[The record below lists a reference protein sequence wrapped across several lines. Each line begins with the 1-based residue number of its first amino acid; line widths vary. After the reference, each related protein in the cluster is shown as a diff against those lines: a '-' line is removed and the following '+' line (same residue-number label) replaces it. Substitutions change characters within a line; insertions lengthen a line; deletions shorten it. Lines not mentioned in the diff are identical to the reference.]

1 MVRRLLVSVLL
12 SACALGSAVGVAQ
25 AEDTAVDHGP
35 LHPMVFPVIGDVSY
49 TDTFGAPRSGGRT
62 HEGQDLMG
70 HKMQELVAAADGRI
84 AAVKQGGT
92 LSGNMVVLEGD
103 DGWEYTYIHLNN
115 DTPGTDDGAAAR
127 SDTFGPGIEVGA
139 DVVGGQLIGYM
150 GDSGDAEGTG
160 PHLHFELA
168 SPDGVTVNAYNA
180 LKNATHIAEIAGAT
194 SSPIPRLAGLDRVGT
209 AIEVSQ
215 AGWPEGAS
223 DVVLAAGD
231 QYAEALPASV
241 LAATKNGPLLL
252 TVGSTVPAGVLAELD
267 RLHAT
272 RVTVVGSVPTTVSDA
287 ITATNR
293 VVARLGADHD
303 ATSTAVAIAQAVS
316 GSSGVAVLV
325 NDGRFADGVS
335 AATIAAG
342 RGWPVLLTT
351 ATVVPQKTV
360 DAWRALGVRRLV
372 IVGGT
377 SVVSSSIETF
387 AHDAG
392 KCAGALGCDVERLA
406 GDDRYGTSVA
416 VAIRSL
422 SLGGRTSS
430 TVLLGTGTA
439 YPDVLAAGPL
449 ASKLGGV
456 SLLVDGTGLGADLA
470 SRTFLSTNATVVKQV
485 EILGGSGAVSG
496 SADRALQQALGLA

>member
-1 MVRRLLVSVLL
+1 VVRRLLLSVVL
-12 SACALGSAVGVAQ
+12 SALALGSTVGVAH
-25 AEDTAVDHGP
+25 AEDTVVDHGP
-35 LHPMVFPVIGDVSY
+35 LHPMVFPVIGNVSY

-70 HKMQELVAAADGRI
+70 HKMQELAAAADGRI
-84 AAVKQGGT
+84 SAVKQGGT

-103 DGWEYTYIHLNN
+103 DGWTYWYIHLNN
-115 DTPGTDDGAAAR
+115 DTPGTDDGAAPA

-139 DVVGGQLIGYM
+139 EVVAGQLIGYM
-150 GDSGDAEGTG
+150 GDSGDAENTGT
-160 PHLHFELA
+160 HLHFELA
-168 SPDGVTVNAYNA
+168 DPDGVTVNAYTS
-180 LKNATHIAEIAGAT
+180 LQNATHVGEVAGST
-194 SSPIPRLAGLDRVGT
+194 PSPIPRLAGLDRVGT

-215 AGWPEGAS
+215 AGWPDGAA
-223 DVVLAAGD
+223 DVVIAAGD

-241 LAATKNGPLLL
+241 LAAAKNGPLLL
-252 TVGSTVPAGVLAELD
+252 TVGTTVPATLLAELD
-267 RLHAT
+267 RLHAA

-287 ITATNR
+287 IAATTR
-293 VVARLGADHD
+293 VVTRIGADHD
-303 ATSTAVAIAQAVS
+303 ATSTAVAIAQTVG

-351 ATVVPQKTV
+351 AAVVPQKTV
-360 DAWRALGVRRLV
+360 DAWRALGVRKLV

-377 SVVSSSIETF
+377 AVVSTKIETF

-392 KCAGALGCDVERLA
+392 KCAGLTGCDVERLA

-416 VAIRSL
+416 VATKSL
-422 SLGGRTSS
+422 SLGGRSAS

-456 SLLVDGTGLGADLA
+456 SLLVDGSGLGADDA
-470 SRTFLSTNATVVKQV
+470 SRTFLSSNATSVGHV

-496 SADRALQQALGLA
+496 SADRALQKALGLT